1 MSCRRVRRLLAF
13 RREWTPREEQIAGQ
27 HLAVCAACRSLAREY
42 ELMDRRLSR
51 LPEPVSPLVMPAAV
65 HRMGSLAQPHQQRG
79 EPVAAPRPASKALL
93 FLALM
98 AATVLVVTVWSTVP
112 ASPTARLMPEGPGT
126 GGVAQTSAEAA
137 PSTVEV
143 IPLPDTGR
151 YWGYAVQ
158 EGDTLRFISRQVG
171 VSVEALEAA
180 NGSKDLRMLKVGDV
194 IWIPFRAEHSSLMP
208 VARVQAITYAVQA
221 RDSVWSIARA
231 FGLEPESVLWSNPQ
245 LEGLPDMIAVGDV
258 LVIPPVDG
266 IWYTVQ
272 EGDTLKGVAEAHL
285 TTVDKI
291 VSFEP
296 NGLGGPDATLA
307 PGREIMI
314 PDGRETTTP
323 WHAYYPLADLY
334 RAPDT
339 VPQGNGIF
347 AWPAEGLLSQSYW
360 SGHLAMDIA
369 NRTGT
374 PVYAADDGYV
384 TLSGRDTWGYG
395 NQVVIDHGNG
405 YLTRYAQLD
414 TILVR
419 AGDSV
424 AEGQQIGTMGS
435 TGRSTGPH
443 LHFEVIHDGS
453 PVDPMG
459 LLP

>member
-65 HRMGSLAQPHQQRG
+65 GRMVMPAHPDQRQGKPIVASRAASQALLLLVLLAMAA
-79 EPVAAPRPASKALL
+79 VAA
-93 FLALM
+93 
-98 AATVLVVTVWSTVP
+98 TVWSTQP
-112 ASPTARLMPEGPGT
+112 ASPTARLVPEGPGA
-126 GGVAQTSAEAA
+126 GGVAL
-137 PSTVEV
+137 STVEV
-143 IPLPDTGR
+143 VPPPDTGR

-194 IWIPFRAEHSSLMP
+194 IWIPLRVEHSSLVP

-221 RDSVWSIARA
+221 GDSVWSIARA

-296 NGLGGPDATLA
+296 NGLGGPDAPVA

-323 WHAYYPLADLY
+323 WHAYYPLAELY

-360 SGHLAMDIA
+360 SGHLAIDIA

-395 NQVVIDHGNG
+395 KQVVIDHGNG